1 MKQKCSV
8 CITPTHTEKFDRIY
22 AAIIDELKKRNIRGT
37 EDPDELAKA
46 LSYWSPTHWRSIFT
60 NDARSAQFVAG

>member
-1 MKQKCSV
+1 MKEKCSV

-22 AAIIDELKKRNIRGT
+22 AAILDELKKRNIRGI

-46 LSYWSPTHWRSIFT
+46 LSIL
-60 NDARSAQFVAG
+60 VADSLEINIYN

>member
-22 AAIIDELKKRNIRGT
+22 AAILDELKKRNIRGI
-37 EDPDELAKA
+37 EDPDELAKT
-46 LSYWSPTHWRSIFT
+46 LSILVTDSLGIDIYT
-60 NDARSAQFVAG
+60 